1 MRTLFLLAT
10 CLLVLC
16 STPVSSTAAPST
28 PDEIVAE
35 VRRAT
40 ARYLD
45 INTAREDGFV
55 QISGMELRHG
65 YHFLNATSPVLSAV
79 YDAITGS
86 IDLARPPMLL
96 YVERDGHWQLAGV
109 EYALPRKPDPNPLP
123 GADWH
128 EHEASCHYRDF
139 RELPAPSARACP
151 PAHPVSGERFV
162 LWHPA
167 MAVAHVWAWYPNPA
181 GPFAEENA
189 YLLPYGGAVHGK
201 PGHAHARNPA
211 EALYSQFTHRTSGV
225 LLIVLAAVIF
235 WEGRPGRRFPWNAL
249 SAPLW
254 LGFGVYLFISSD
266 PEAWPYGPK
275 SFVEIFFDPLVLQH
289 KLFAILLV
297 VIGTIEGLRAYGSL
311 RGWYARYLVPV
322 LATVGGI
329 SLFVHFHDNKFHI
342 DAIYLQHAAMG
353 LTAVALGAT
362 LFFARRMESERV
374 VSWAWPAF
382 LVLMATVLLFYV
394 EH

>member
-1 MRTLFLLAT
+1 MRTLILLT
-10 CLLVLC
+10 VCLLVAC
-16 STPVSSTAAPST
+16 SAPATAAAPAT
-28 PDEIVAE
+28 PDEVVAE

-45 INTAREDGFV
+45 IERAREDGFV
-55 QISGMELRHG
+55 QISGMVLRHG
-65 YHFLNATSPVLSAV
+65 YHFLNASSPLMSSAW
-79 YDAITGS
+79 DAFTGS
-86 IDLARPPMLL
+86 IDLAKPPMLL
-96 YVERDGHWQLAGV
+96 YVERDGAWQLAGV
-109 EYALPRKPDPNPLP
+109 EYALPKKPDPNPLP

-139 RELPAPSARACP
+139 RELPAPNPRACP

-162 LWHPA
+162 IWHPA

-189 YLLPYGGAVHGK
+189 YLTPYGGAVHQE
-201 PGHAHARNPA
+201 GHEHARNPA
-211 EALYSQFTHRTSGV
+211 EALYSQFTHRASGAF
-225 LLIVLAAVIF
+225 LIVLAAVIF
-235 WEGRPGRRFPWNAL
+235 WESRPGRRFPWNAM

-275 SFVEIFFDPLVLQH
+275 SFIEIFYDPLVLQH

-297 VIGTIEGLRAYGSL
+297 VIGTIEALRAYGAI
-311 RGWYARYLVPV
+311 RARFLVPV
-322 LATVGGI
+322 LATIGGI
-329 SLFVHFHDNKFHI
+329 SLFIHFHDNKFHI

-353 LTAVALGAT
+353 LTAVALGTT
-362 LFFARRMESERV
+362 LFIARKMHAERV

>member
-1 MRTLFLLAT
+1 MRTLLLLT
-10 CLLVLC
+10 VGVLVLC
-16 STPVSSTAAPST
+16 SARVAAAAPST

-45 INTAREDGFV
+45 IARAREDGFV

-65 YHFLNATSPVLSAV
+65 YHFLNATSPVISAA
-79 YDAITGS
+79 YDAITGG

-96 YVERDGHWQLAGV
+96 YVERDGQWQLAGV
-109 EYALPRKPDPNPLP
+109 EYALSRKPDPNPLP
-123 GADWH
+123 GAEWH

-139 RELPAPSARACP
+139 RELPAPSPRACP

-162 LWHPA
+162 IWHPA

-189 YLLPYGGAVHGK
+189 YLAPYGGAVHQA
-201 PGHAHARNPA
+201 GHAHDRNPA
-211 EALYSQFTHRTSGV
+211 EALYSQFTHRASGAFLI
-225 LLIVLAAVIF
+225 LLAVVIF

-266 PEAWPYGPK
+266 PEAFPYGPK
-275 SFVEIFFDPLVLQH
+275 SFIEIFLDPLVLQH
-289 KLFAILLV
+289 KLFAVLLV
-297 VIGTIEGLRAYGSL
+297 VIGVVEALRAYGAL
-311 RGWYARYLVPV
+311 REGYVRFLVPV
-322 LATVGGI
+322 MATIGGI
-329 SLFVHFHDNKFHI
+329 SLFIHFHDNKFHV

-362 LFFARRMESERV
+362 LFFARKMQSERV

>member
-1 MRTLFLLAT
+1 M
-10 CLLVLC
+10 
-16 STPVSSTAAPST
+16 AALT

-45 INTAREDGFV
+45 INNAREDGFV

-65 YHFLNATSPVLSAV
+65 YHFLNATSPVLSAA

-96 YVERDGHWQLAGV
+96 YVERDGRWQLAGV

-139 RELPAPSARACP
+139 RELPAPSARAWP

-189 YLLPYGGAVHGK
+189 YLTPYGGAVHQA
-201 PGHAHARNPA
+201 GHEHARNPA
-211 EALYSQFTHRTSGV
+211 EALYSQFTHRASGAF
-225 LLIVLAAVIF
+225 LIVLAAVIF
-235 WEGRPGRRFPWNAL
+235 WESRPGRRFPWNAM

-275 SFVEIFFDPLVLQH
+275 SFIEIFYDPLVLQH
-289 KLFAILLV
+289 KLFAILLL
-297 VIGTIEGLRAYGSL
+297 VIGTIEGLRAYGAV
-311 RGWYARYLVPV
+311 RARFLVPV
-322 LATVGGI
+322 LATIGGI
-329 SLFVHFHDNKFHI
+329 SLFIHFHDNKFHI

-353 LTAVALGAT
+353 LTAVALGTT
-362 LFFARRMESERV
+362 LFVARKLQAERV

-382 LVLMATVLLFYV
+382 LVLMATVLLLYV

>member
-1 MRTLFLLAT
+1 MRTLILLT
-10 CLLVLC
+10 VCLVTLC
-16 STPVSSTAAPST
+16 SAPAWAASTT
-28 PDEIVAE
+28 PDEVVAE

-40 ARYLD
+40 VRYLD
-45 INTAREDGFV
+45 IERAREDGFV
-55 QISGMELRHG
+55 QISGMVLRHG
-65 YHFLNATSPVLSAV
+65 YHFLNASSPLMSSAW
-79 YDAITGS
+79 DAFTGS
-86 IDLARPPMLL
+86 IDLAKPPMLL
-96 YVERDGHWQLAGV
+96 YIERDGAWQLAGV
-109 EYALPRKPDPNPLP
+109 EYALPKKPDPNPLP

-139 RELPAPSARACP
+139 RELPAPNPRACP

-162 LWHPA
+162 IWHPA

-189 YLLPYGGAVHGK
+189 YLTPYGGAVHQE
-201 PGHAHARNPA
+201 GHEHARNPA
-211 EALYSQFTHRTSGV
+211 EALYSQFTHRASGAF
-225 LLIVLAAVIF
+225 LIVLAAVIF
-235 WEGRPGRRFPWNAL
+235 WESRPGRRFPWNAM

-275 SFVEIFFDPLVLQH
+275 SFIEIFYDPLVLQH

-297 VIGTIEGLRAYGSL
+297 VIGTIEALRAYGAV
-311 RGWYARYLVPV
+311 RARFLVPV
-322 LATVGGI
+322 LATIGGI
-329 SLFVHFHDNKFHI
+329 SLFLHFHDNKFHI

-353 LTAVALGAT
+353 LTAVALGTT
-362 LFFARRMESERV
+362 LFIARKMQAERV